1 MTPQRSLNFVAPAQ
15 AWLWGHLGGGAR
27 RRWVGL
33 LLLLALLL
41 LAAAL
46 AASMVQRHTLATQ
59 RDTAAAR
66 QRSAVASGAAAQG
79 AAAAAATVVLSGA
92 DRSRIN
98 RVVRSLNTPWAPIF
112 QALESQSS
120 PRVAV
125 LALES
130 DAERGSV
137 RVLTE
142 GPSLDELLAHAQ
154 RVQDAAPFVRTQLLR
169 IEAPDTAQRAVVQQ
183 PAAAGPSAGQAADL
197 ARLSFDLM
205 FVP

>member
-1 MTPQRSLNFVAPAQ
+1 MAAV
-15 AWLWGHLGGGAR
+15 
-27 RRWVGL
+27 

-46 AASMVQRHTLATQ
+46 AASAVQRHTLAAQ
-59 RDTAAAR
+59 RDAAAAR
-66 QRSAVASGAAAQG
+66 QRSAVVSSAAGQ
-79 AAAAAATVVLSGA
+79 AAATAASAALLSAA

-130 DAERGSV
+130 DAERGAV

-142 GPSLDELLAHAQ
+142 GPSLDELLAHVQ
-154 RVQDAAPFVRTQLLR
+154 RVQDATPFVRTQLLR
-169 IEAPDTAQRAVVQQ
+169 IEAPDAP
-183 PAAAGPSAGQAADL
+183 PAAALRPVAGAAPVMPAAAL
-197 ARLSFDLM
+197 SRLSFDLM